1 MELIFGGGKYTK
13 CIDQPQFSSVALHA
27 STVSCFHELS
37 HVPEPGAQVASY
49 SHSAP
54 AAGTPPR
61 PAADGSKPALV
72 FRASPQ
78 VA

>member
-1 MELIFGGGKYTK
+1 MELIFGGGKHTK

-27 STVSCFHELS
+27 STVSCSHELS
-37 HVPEPGAQVASY
+37 YVPAPGAQV
-49 SHSAP
+49 AP

-61 PAADGSKPALV
+61 PATDGSKTALV
-72 FRASPQ
+72 FRAPPQ